1 MILPKNE
8 KVKRD
13 GSKNIKIWVY
23 GAPNIGKTTFANQF
37 PDALMINTDGNIKY
51 IDSPSLSLIDEHKDP
66 WEVFIDAIDTIV
78 KGQHTYKTIVVD
90 LLEDVYQYARNFYC
104 KKLKIDHESEL
115 GYAKGYD
122 IIRNN
127 YLIALRKLVNAPYNI
142 VFISHEETEV
152 VKDRIGRE
160 TTVFKTALPDKV
172 AKKIAGMVEITGR
185 ISAVAKTNEKG
196 DPVDTRVLQLSA
208 NKEQYGGNKIPS
220 IHVDNIELSYENLVK
235 AIKGMDL
242 N

>member
-13 GSKNIKIWVY
+13 GSKNIKLWIY
-23 GAPNIGKTTFANQF
+23 GTPNIGKPTFANQF
-37 PDALMINTDGNIKY
+37 PDALMINTDGNYKY
-51 IDSPSLSLIDEHKDP
+51 IDSPVISLLDSNKDP
-66 WEVFIDAIDTIV
+66 WEVFIDIIDTIL
-78 KGQHTYKTIVVD
+78 KGDHTYKTIVVD

-115 GYAKGYD
+115 GFAKGYD

-127 YLIALRKLVNAPYNI
+127 FLIALRKLVNAPYNI
-142 VFISHEETEV
+142 IFISHEETEV

-160 TTVFKTALPDKV
+160 TTVYKTALPDKV
-172 AKKIAGMVEITGR
+172 AKKISGMVEITGR
-185 ISAVAKTNEKG
+185 ISAVSKADEKG
-196 DPVDTRVLQLSA
+196 DPIDTRVLQLSS
-208 NKEQYGGNKIPS
+208 NKEQYGGNKIPT
-220 IHVDNIELSYENLVK
+220 IHVDNIELNYENLIK

-242 N
+242 K